1 MIWARMPVRVRPKG
15 GRLECRESSP
25 YNPDRVCRR
34 KTMGNGFGDVAVSL
48 PRDGLEFLLRE
59 FSPSHTLTAALM
71 RRKSVGGRCS
81 KGHGADPAN
90 WQSGKTLDARTDGA
104 RAGIAQLA
112 EQLFCKQPVLGSSP
126 SVSSTG
132 RCAVGSAPALGAG
145 GPGFESQ
152 RSDHSH
158 AEFPV
163 DLPFFSAGFSCVYRI
178 RKEITP

>member
-1 MIWARMPVRVRPKG
+1 MPSENHGK
-15 GRLECRESSP
+15 RL
-25 YNPDRVCRR
+25 
-34 KTMGNGFGDVAVSL
+34 GDVAVSP

-104 RAGIAQLA
+104 RAGIAQWA

-126 SVSSTG
+126 SASSTG

-163 DLPFFSAGFSCVYRI
+163 DLQFFSAGFSCVYRI

>member
-15 GRLECRESSP
+15 GRLECRENSP
-25 YNPDRVCRR
+25 HTPDRVCRR
-34 KTMGNGFGDVAVSL
+34 KTMGNGLGIWLFPL
-48 PRDGLEFLLRE
+48 PEMVWSFFSGK

-90 WQSGKTLDARTDGA
+90 WQSGKTLDTRTDGA